1 MRAQLACQA
10 RVRGRP
16 GDNAATS
23 HYDCNR
29 LCIMLVVGRIRVAR
43 RRKTSREDGVEVAR
57 QVTLKDVAS
66 EAGVDASTASRALD
80 PLQAHLVADGTRKK
94 VSRAAA
100 ALGYVR
106 DERARALR
114 RGKTDTVGVI
124 VADLTNP
131 YAGDVFQGIENALYE
146 RGMMALLTET
156 QDEPTRL
163 QEVLA
168 NLIQRRVDGLII
180 TAATM
185 ENSDVIAQLRGRLPL
200 VLALRY
206 LPGVDVPAVVFDERH
221 GAALIAQHFS
231 SRRRTRVAQLCGPSG
246 VSTFDD
252 REAGFTAE
260 CARLR
265 LETSHPHL
273 RTTRPNIDGGRQLM
287 EQLLNDGP
295 APEAVFAHNDLMAI
309 GALRAIH
316 EAGLRCPE
324 DVAVV
329 GYDDILVA
337 EHTRP
342 PLSTVRVPAVQLGRT
357 AAEMLLSLIFSRN
370 EAPSRVSLA
379 PTFVERGSG

>member
-1 MRAQLACQA
+1 VPR
-10 RVRGRP
+10 
-16 GDNAATS
+16 N
-23 HYDCNR
+23 
-29 LCIMLVVGRIRVAR
+29 
-43 RRKTSREDGVEVAR
+43 
-57 QVTLKDVAS
+57 VTLRDVAL
-66 EAGVDASTASRALD
+66 EAGVDVSTASRALD
-80 PLQAHLVADGTRKK
+80 PVRAHLVAELTRKK
-94 VSRAAA
+94 VLRAAA

-124 VADLTNP
+124 VADLINP

-146 RGMMALLTET
+146 KGMMALLTET

-163 QEVLA
+163 EQILA
-168 NLIQRRVDGLII
+168 HLLQRRVDGLII
-180 TAATM
+180 TAATS
-185 ENSDVIAQLRGRLPL
+185 ENSDLIAKLRGRLPL

-206 LPGVDVPAVVFDERH
+206 LPDVDVPAVVFDERY
-221 GAALIAQHFS
+221 GAALIAQHFA
-231 SRRRTRVAQLCGPSG
+231 SRRRTRVVQLCGPPG

-252 REAGFTAE
+252 REAGFAAE
-260 CARLR
+260 CTRLG

-287 EQLLNDGP
+287 EQVLRDGQ

-309 GALRAIH
+309 GALQAIR

-329 GYDDILVA
+329 GYDDIIVA

-357 AAEMLLSLIFSRN
+357 AAEMLLSIILSKN
-370 EAPSRVSLA
+370 GMPSRVSLA